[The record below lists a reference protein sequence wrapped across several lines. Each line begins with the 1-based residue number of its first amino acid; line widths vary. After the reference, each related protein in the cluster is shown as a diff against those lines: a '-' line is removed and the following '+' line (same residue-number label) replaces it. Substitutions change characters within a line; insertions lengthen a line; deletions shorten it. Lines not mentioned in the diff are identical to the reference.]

1 MTHRNPV
8 GFFVPESGLYRRR
21 NTLVTRAPTLL
32 TVPEAAEYLRLT
44 PGALYTQRH
53 RGEKPGILGVHVGK
67 KLLFRPEDIEN
78 YLDEQRAAQV
88 AS

>member
-1 MTHRNPV
+1 M
-8 GFFVPESGLYRRR
+8 
-21 NTLVTRAPTLL
+21 VTRAQTSSLL

-67 KLLFRPEDIEN
+67 KIVYRLADLEKYFDDQ
-78 YLDEQRAAQV
+78 LAAQGVEV